1 MEWLKAFFAVSV
13 LLGVGGAVAPASP
26 KIRKATAFAFSVL
39 FLSLLLSGLK
49 TEGLLELLRFEVG
62 EKTEKV
68 EDGAWENAY
77 REGVEEGILL
87 DLCGRFAL
95 KKEETSVSLS
105 LCYQEEE
112 VFISSLKVF
121 LSGTSAFGDIP
132 ALVRYAESVY
142 GADCE
147 VVIGNG

>member
-39 FLSLLLSGLK
+39 FLSVLVSGLK

-87 DLCGRFAL
+87 DLCGRFA
-95 KKEETSVSLS
+95 
-105 LCYQEEE
+105 
-112 VFISSLKVF
+112 
-121 LSGTSAFGDIP
+121 
-132 ALVRYAESVY
+132 
-142 GADCE
+142 
-147 VVIGNG
+147 